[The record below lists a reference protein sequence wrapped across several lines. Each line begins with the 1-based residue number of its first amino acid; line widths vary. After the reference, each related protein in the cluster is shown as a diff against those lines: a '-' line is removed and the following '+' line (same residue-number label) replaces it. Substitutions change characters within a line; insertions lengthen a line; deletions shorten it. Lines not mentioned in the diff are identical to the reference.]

1 MEIEAVESQRLAA
14 GHLIEKSSARFGQ
27 RLGLGMAE
35 VDEVGVVGQN
45 LCRRI
50 AQLGAGGAEFADLG
64 RSEGRGAPLPL
75 IFGEEGEGCGPY
87 FACVAGGVL
96 DAARGAYVCSEKFHT
111 CRVYDFIRTNVTIL

>member
-1 MEIEAVESQRLAA
+1 MKEELRDIYMQAEIPRELPGLVEGAL
-14 GHLIEKSSARFGQ
+14 
-27 RLGLGMAE
+27 
-35 VDEVGVVGQN
+35 
-45 LCRRI
+45 RR
-50 AQLGAGGAEFADLG
+50 GAGGADSAGLG
-64 RSEGRGAPLPL
+64 SGGGRGAPLPL